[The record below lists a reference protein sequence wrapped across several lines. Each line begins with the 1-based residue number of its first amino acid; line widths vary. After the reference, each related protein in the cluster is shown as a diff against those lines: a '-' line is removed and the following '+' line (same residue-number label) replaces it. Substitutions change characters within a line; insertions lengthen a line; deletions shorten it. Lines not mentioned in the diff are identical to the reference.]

1 MHGVEGPFFMVHP
14 PLLGN
19 GAVASTGLFESL
31 FERCLS
37 PDMTRRF
44 AAPEEEH
51 TGACSDELFST
62 KANAQTKP
70 NGDLDKP
77 KQL

>member
-19 GAVASTGLFESL
+19 GAVTSTGLFESL
-31 FERCLS
+31 FERCLT

-44 AAPEEEH
+44 AAPEKKH
-51 TGACSDELFST
+51 TGVCSDELFST

-70 NGDLDKP
+70 NSDLDKP